1 MPLGHSE
8 SSADQELALSKNA
21 ELAWEIRSTEWKE
34 FHPFCKIA
42 LDHSIKFYRTIEQFG
57 RFPSRN
63 GILDR
68 ETTADEQK
76 FLDSGSWNPN
86 P

>member
-1 MPLGHSE
+1 M
-8 SSADQELALSKNA
+8 ALSQNA
-21 ELAWEIRSTEWKE
+21 GQAWAIRRSEWKE
-34 FHPFCKIA
+34 FHSFCKVA

-63 GILDR
+63 AILRR

-76 FLDSGSWNPN
+76 FLDSGAWNPN